1 MKSLRSRFVLSHILP
16 ILITVPL
23 LAFALIYIIETQ
35 VLLKTL
41 SQNLT
46 ESAKLITETIEE
58 HPEVWGDRESASQI
72 TSQLSYSV
80 EAQILMIEPD
90 GDILAQDPDIDDAL
104 IPEVDIS
111 GLAKAQS
118 GQMSVSVTYG
128 WFTQSGEVLV
138 PVFNNENKLVGI
150 VGLTQTLE
158 GTANEFGRLRN
169 LILIIFI
176 VEILFAVLL
185 GLAMALSLE
194 RPIKRTVDSVVE
206 IAYGQKIEPL
216 EIEGPREI
224 QELHQAV
231 NFLSKRLNKLEETR
245 RRLLANLV
253 HELGRPL
260 GALLSALHVLRG
272 PTGDDPV
279 IRQELLGGMEK
290 ELYRMQPMLDD
301 LAQLHGQVLGAI
313 ILNRIPIDMN
323 DWLSPTILPWRAQA
337 LEKGLEWVPQIPAN
351 LPTLEI
357 DPDRMAQVIG
367 NLLSNAIKYTP
378 AGGTIAISSSVLPAE
393 FMIQIKDNGSGVSPE
408 EQKKIFEPFYRS
420 SEDRRFPQ
428 GLGLG
433 LTIARDIMIAH
444 GGELTIHS
452 EYGKGSV
459 FSIHLPHND
468 KKR

>member
-1 MKSLRSRFVLSHILP
+1 MKSLRTRFVLSHILP

-23 LAFALIYIIETQ
+23 VAFALIYTIETQ

-46 ESAKLITETIEE
+46 ESAQLITETIEE
-58 HPEVWGDRESASQI
+58 HPEVWQDRESARQI
-72 TSQLSYSV
+72 TSQLSYKV
-80 EAQILMIEPD
+80 EAQIIMIEPD
-90 GDILAQDPDIDDAL
+90 GDILAKDPDMADTL

-118 GQMSVSVTYG
+118 GETSISITYG

-138 PVFNNENKLVGI
+138 PVFNSQNKLVGI

-176 VEILFAVLL
+176 IEILFAALL
-185 GLAMALSLE
+185 GVVMAFSLE
-194 RPIKRTVDSVVE
+194 LPIRRTVNSVID

-216 EIEGPREI
+216 EIKGPSEI
-224 QELHQAV
+224 QQLNQAV
-231 NFLSKRLNKLEETR
+231 NFLSKRLKKLEETR

-260 GALLSALHVLRG
+260 GALISALHVLRG
-272 PTGDDPV
+272 PSGDDPV
-279 IRQELLGGMEK
+279 IRAELLSGMQK

-301 LAQLHGQVLGAI
+301 LAQLHGQVLGAL
-313 ILNRIPIDMN
+313 ILNREEIKMEE
-323 DWLSPTILPWRAQA
+323 WLSSTILPWRAQA
-337 LEKGLEWVPQIPAN
+337 LEKGLDWLPSIPDT
-351 LPTLEI
+351 LPVLNI

-378 AGGTIAISSSVLPAE
+378 AGGSITISTRILQAE
-393 FMIQIKDNGSGVSPE
+393 LLIEIQDTGTGISPE
-408 EQKKIFEPFYRS
+408 EQEKIFEPFYRS
-420 SEDRRFPQ
+420 SQERRFPQ

-444 GGELTIHS
+444 GGALTINSQH
-452 EYGKGSV
+452 GSGSL
-459 FSIHLPHND
+459 FTIYLPLND
-468 KKR
+468 D